1 VAAVLSSCGI
11 QNQAGD
17 SSSAAKTKNFALL
30 SDKVCF
36 DSEGEKRQ
44 AWQQY
49 FEGWLL
55 WEDAQP
61 RLFRRYWDGLARQYG
76 RSDGLNLILTAQIG
90 GCTQQFASSSEEVS
104 ESLASVASSITS
116 SSGEVP
122 ATTPSGNP
130 PACLPQAWID
140 AGIAGYQEQINK
152 TFPADWSK
160 KQIDD
165 YKAEMQKGIDAFKR
179 SCVVK

>member
-36 DSEGEKRQ
+36 DSFEERAHAIHDYVEGMDMPH
-44 AWQQY
+44 
-49 FEGWLL
+49 L
-55 WEDAQP
+55 DP
-61 RLFRRYWDGLARQYG
+61 MRRYWDDLASEYGLLRG
-76 RSDGLNLILTAQIG
+76 DDLIFTAQIG
-90 GCTQQFASSSEEVS
+90 GCTQQFASSSAEVT
-104 ESLASVASSITS
+104 ESLAAVVSSITS
-116 SSGEVP
+116 SSGEVS

-140 AGIAGYQEQINK
+140 SGIAGYQEQINK